1 MRKDKKICGYL
12 PKIIGNT
19 KNMKIIQIYLVYF
32 IASIWLTIRVG
43 NSLHRHGRPWII
55 SLIGDEQLSD
65 RINDLLLLGYRLVNI
80 GYLLI
85 TLMTGGLIFTSIAT
99 IIEFLSIKLGMI
111 LMLLAGLH
119 FQNIFLLVLFSKLKS
134 KYKWQL

>member
-1 MRKDKKICGYL
+1 MKS
-12 PKIIGNT
+12 IGV
-19 KNMKIIQIYLVYF
+19 YLVYF
-32 IASIWLTIRVG
+32 IASLWLTIKVG

-55 SLIGDEQLSD
+55 SLIGDERLSD
-65 RINDLLLLGYRLVNI
+65 KINDLLLLGYRLVNI
-80 GYLLI
+80 GYLFI
-85 TLMTGGLIFTSIAT
+85 TLMTGAVIVTSITA
-99 IIEFLSIKLGMI
+99 IMEFMSIKLGMI